1 MSGGEQGRVATETD
15 IGPQGEAPA
24 RQRMRD
30 LFRDRPVFAWALYD
44 WANSVFATTVIAG
57 FFPVFFKEY
66 WSDGADA
73 VVSTA
78 RLGFA
83 NSLASA
89 FLLVAAPL
97 LGALADGA
105 GARKTF
111 LGLFTALGIAMSA
124 LLWFVPQGDW
134 STASLVYVL
143 ASAGFSGAI
152 VFYDALIVSVAKPER
167 YDEVSAFGFSLGY
180 FGGGVLFA
188 VNVAMTLA
196 PGFFGLSG
204 PAEAVRLSFVSVAV
218 WWLVFSVPLF
228 VAVREGPASIAI
240 DAASRGASKLLAVA
254 ARVRGSLGSLA
265 QTFREYRAHR
275 MAGLFL
281 LAYFFYIDGVHTIIR
296 MAVDYGLSLGFPAES
311 LIVALLVTQFVGF
324 PAALAFGMAARRL
337 GPKSV
342 LHFGVAVYVAVTVY
356 AYFLSSVAEFYVLAA
371 AVGLVQGG
379 VQAISRSL
387 YARFVPPS
395 RSGEFFGFFNMLG
408 RFAAIIG
415 PSLVAVTGLL
425 TGSSRLGI
433 LSVALVLV
441 VGMALLAFVREEPL
455 PSA

>member
-1 MSGGEQGRVATETD
+1 MEGESRG
-15 IGPQGEAPA
+15 
-24 RQRMRD
+24 RMRE
-30 LFRDRPVFAWALYD
+30 LFRDRPVLAWALYD

-66 WSDGADA
+66 WSTGTDA

-89 FLLVAAPL
+89 CLLVGAPL
-97 LGALADGA
+97 LGALADSA
-105 GARKTF
+105 GARKKF
-111 LGLFTALGIAMSA
+111 LGVFTALGIAMSA

-134 STASLVYVL
+134 STAALVYVL

-152 VFYDALIVSVAKPER
+152 VFYDALIVSVGRPQR
-167 YDEVSAFGFSLGY
+167 YDEISAFGFSLGY

-188 VNVAMTLA
+188 VNVAMTLS
-196 PGFFGLSG
+196 PETFGLSSQ
-204 PAEAVRLSFVSVAV
+204 AQAVRLSFVSVAV
-218 WWLVFSVPLF
+218 WWLVFSIPLF
-228 VAVREGPASIAI
+228 AVVREAPASVAL
-240 DAASRGASKLLAVA
+240 DAAAGAVSTLRTLTATVK
-254 ARVRGSLGSLA
+254 GGLGSLA
-265 QTFREYRAHR
+265 RTFREYRAHR

-296 MAVDYGLSLGFPAES
+296 MAVDYGLSLGFPSES
-311 LIVALLVTQFVGF
+311 LITALLVTQFVGF
-324 PAALAFGMAARRL
+324 PAALVFGMAARRF
-337 GPKSV
+337 GPKPP
-342 LHFGVAVYVAVTVY
+342 LYFGVAVYVGVTIY
-356 AYFLSSVAEFYVLAA
+356 AYFMSSVAEFYVLAV

-441 VGMALLAFVREEPL
+441 IGMALLGFVRDQPAEGAPAL
-455 PSA
+455 RA

>member
-1 MSGGEQGRVATETD
+1 MDSS
-15 IGPQGEAPA
+15 PQMEAREEPS
-24 RQRMRD
+24 RGKMRG
-30 LFRDRPVFAWALYD
+30 LFRNRPVFAWALYD

-83 NSLASA
+83 NSVASA
-89 FLLVAAPL
+89 FLLLAAPV
-97 LGALADGA
+97 LGALADGT
-105 GARKTF
+105 GGRKTF
-111 LGLFTALGIAMSA
+111 LGVFTAVGIAMSA

-134 STASLVYVL
+134 STASVVYVL

-152 VFYDALIVSVAKPER
+152 VFYDALIVSVAKPAR
-167 YDEVSAFGFSLGY
+167 YDEVSAFGFALGY
-180 FGGGVLFA
+180 LGGGVLFA

-196 PGFFGLSG
+196 PSFFGLAG
-204 PAEAVRLSFVSVAV
+204 AAEAVRLSFVSVAV
-218 WWLVFSVPLF
+218 WWLVFSIPLF
-228 VAVREGPASIAI
+228 AVVREGPASAAT
-240 DAASRGASKLLAVA
+240 DAVARGASKLRAVA
-254 ARVRGSLGSLA
+254 VRARGSLGALA
-265 QTFREYRAHR
+265 RTFREYRAHR

-311 LIVALLVTQFVGF
+311 LIVALLLTQFVGF
-324 PAALAFGMAARRL
+324 PAALAFGVAARRL
-337 GPKSV
+337 GPKPV
-342 LHFGVAVYVAVTVY
+342 LYFGVAVYVAVTVY
-356 AYFLSSVAEFYVLAA
+356 AYFMSSVVEFYVLAA
-371 AVGLVQGG
+371 VVGLVQGG

-433 LSVALVLV
+433 LSVALVLI
-441 VGMALLAFVREEPL
+441 VGMALLGFVREQ
-455 PSA
+455 SSGSSGAAG